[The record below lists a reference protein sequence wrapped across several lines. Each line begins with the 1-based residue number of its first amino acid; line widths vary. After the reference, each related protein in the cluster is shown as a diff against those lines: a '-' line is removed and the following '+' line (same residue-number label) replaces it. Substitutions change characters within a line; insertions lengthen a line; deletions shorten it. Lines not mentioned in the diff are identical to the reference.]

1 MHHPFTIKLKR
12 GITDVCMN
20 TYNHAASIAVGS
32 NSNAN
37 IGEIRVVFY
46 ATTYSSKH
54 TQEDDE
60 AAFKRVVDSYIR
72 RSLKR
77 KADEEAK
84 EEEDR
89 TEYVYAIYA
98 SLFCI
103 YYICYITVFIIYYK
117 YSF

>member
-1 MHHPFTIKLKR
+1 
-12 GITDVCMN
+12 MN

-46 ATTYSSKH
+46 ATTYSTKH

-89 TEYVYAIYA
+89 TEEGNDAKEGFHNMYVAILRNCQA
-98 SLFCI
+98 H
-103 YYICYITVFIIYYK
+103 
-117 YSF
+117 